1 LSCVK
6 IPSMT
11 TISGSSTWSKW
22 HSRLTFWNRNGG
34 QVDLHLGQ
42 PLFCFGGVN
51 VSSAVRWIKN
61 SERYSIR
68 LSSIVMQIVTF
79 VDPPASCRYP
89 TNQRPASSSTAT
101 CGDNRAHRIPA
112 SESSRPI
119 LSSPVNPTPASTT
132 VRARARV
139 VRIQEHAGQE
149 PEGLLRT
156 PPAHGC
162 EYTALRPGEQCQI
175 QILDTR
181 EKRLPGL
188 RDSPKMSINQQ
199 LHHSPP
205 ISFLQT
211 QAAPTRRIPL
221 NPSPAHGHTSLLLSI
236 RTLPGCSLSDGALSL
251 LLQ

>member
-1 LSCVK
+1 MFAVGILFTEALGTLLSETK
-6 IPSMT
+6 
-11 TISGSSTWSKW
+11 G
-22 HSRLTFWNRNGG
+22 
-34 QVDLHLGQ
+34 
-42 PLFCFGGVN
+42 
-51 VSSAVRWIKN
+51 AVP
-61 SERYSIR
+61 IR

-79 VDPPASCRYP
+79 VDPLASCRYP
-89 TNQRPASSSTAT
+89 TNQRPASSCTAT
-101 CGDNRAHRIPA
+101 CGDSRAHRIPA
-112 SESSRPI
+112 SESSRSI

-251 LLQ
+251 LIQ